1 MYVIARNEAIR
12 CLVYD
17 RNHTN
22 SPLFS
27 LNLIQSTLMFSKEI
41 LLKNNVPMSRMYRK
55 DTLFHEDQRA
65 VNLYY
70 LSEGEIKI
78 YNTDSDGKEFLI
90 STVCEN
96 TFLGEPPFLL
106 NERYPANAIVTS
118 EEACIF
124 SFNEELFNEFM
135 IGNPEILI
143 NFTKQIARKAYE
155 KTMKIKSIVH
165 QCPRERILNYLK
177 IHKRSL
183 GLEPEEKTII
193 HVTRKEMANSTALAL
208 ETVIRTVKKMER
220 EKKIELIN
228 HKIYY

>member
-1 MYVIARNEAIR
+1 
-12 CLVYD
+12 
-17 RNHTN
+17 
-22 SPLFS
+22 
-27 LNLIQSTLMFSKEI
+27 MFSKEL

-220 EKKIELIN
+220 EKKIELVN